1 MDVDLYRYF
10 IGRADQ
16 SVNERVMVARVEQ
29 QVRVTRLMIDSHDLR
44 ALRMEQP
51 KLARYM
57 TYYLAMMMAISSV
70 FLVIDGTPQALG
82 RRTELWEIL
91 RAADSAL
98 YHKLKYRTLSML
110 GIIPGYQGRKL
121 SVSIYRV
128 ARRVYKFN

>member
-1 MDVDLYRYF
+1 MDLDLYRYF

-29 QVRVTRLMIDSHDLR
+29 QVRVTRLMIESHNLQLLR
-44 ALRMEQP
+44 TEHP

-57 TYYLAMMMAISSV
+57 TSYLAMMMTISSV
-70 FLVIDGTPQALG
+70 CLVIDGTPQALG
-82 RRTELWEIL
+82 KRTELWESL
-91 RAADSAL
+91 RTVDSGL
-98 YHKLKYRTLSML
+98 YHKLKYRTVSVL
-110 GIIPGYQGRKL
+110 GNIPGYQGRKL